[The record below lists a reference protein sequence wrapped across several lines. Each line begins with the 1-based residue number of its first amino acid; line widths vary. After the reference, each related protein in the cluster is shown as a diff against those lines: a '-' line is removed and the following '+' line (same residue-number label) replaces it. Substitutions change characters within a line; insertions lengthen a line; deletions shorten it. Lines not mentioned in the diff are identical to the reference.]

1 MVFDVKSPILGFD
14 ELAKVELRG
23 VDGFFSSLKNA
34 EGDVPAF
41 TLVNPYALREYSF
54 DIPTSIKVLLDLKED
69 SKVEVFSIVVLQNP
83 IENSAVN
90 FLAPLIFN
98 HDNMTMGQAV
108 LESAKYAD
116 FGVAE
121 EISAYMQK

>member
-69 SKVEVFSIVVLQNP
+69 SKVEVFNIVVLQNP

>member
-1 MVFDVKSPILGFD
+1 MVFNVKSPILGFD

-69 SKVEVFSIVVLQNP
+69 SKVEVFNIVVLQNP

>member
-54 DIPTSIKVLLDLKED
+54 DIPTSIKVLLDLKEE
-69 SKVEVFSIVVLQNP
+69 SKVEVFNIVVLQNP

-108 LESAKYAD
+108 LEATKYVD

>member
-14 ELAKVELRG
+14 ELVKVELRG

-69 SKVEVFSIVVLQNP
+69 SKVEVFNIVVLQNP